1 MSCSS
6 CSRIFL
12 MEDGAILASN
22 WSAQIH
28 VTSHWSWAE
37 NSIGRYRNYYFLIG
51 GTKVPSDNVQNSL
64 QFCVDIKSIKN
75 QIERLVV
82 IISYLINGK
91 FPRVFKDQ
99 SCQKARRNHLVTK
112 YKVTAQNRQIVTA
125 WKCREPAARRRR
137 MWWSR
142 SKTCRAGTYR
152 WRRRIDWSTAFCL
165 TAAAGTSRVIQADLL
180 GYR

>member
-12 MEDGAILASN
+12 MEDGAILASD
-22 WSAQIH
+22 WSAQID

-75 QIERLVV
+75 QTERLD

-91 FPRVFKDQ
+91 FPREFKDQ
-99 SCQKARRNHLVTK
+99 NWQKTRRNHLVTK
-112 YKVTAQNRQIVTA
+112 YKVISQNRLWPLENVGSQQRGGGGCGEA
-125 WKCREPAARRRR
+125 DPR
-137 MWWSR
+137 
-142 SKTCRAGTYR
+142 RAGPGH
-152 WRRRIDWSTAFCL
+152 L
-165 TAAAGTSRVIQADLL
+165 AG
-180 GYR
+180 GEE